1 MINKNKAALSAG
13 LTGGIMYVFC
23 AIFVWILPD
32 LSLKLV
38 GWLAHMINLQE
49 KLSGNMTLT
58 IGGIVAGSI
67 EVFIYLYVVGW
78 IFAAIY
84 NKLTRSNQSDQKI
97 S

>member
-1 MINKNKAALSAG
+1 MLSKNKVALSAG
-13 LTGGIMYVFC
+13 LTGAIMYIFC

-58 IGGIVAGSI
+58 IGGVVAGSI

-78 IFAAIY
+78 IFAAVY
-84 NKLTRSNQSDQKI
+84 NKLTRSNQSGHQLA
-97 S
+97 